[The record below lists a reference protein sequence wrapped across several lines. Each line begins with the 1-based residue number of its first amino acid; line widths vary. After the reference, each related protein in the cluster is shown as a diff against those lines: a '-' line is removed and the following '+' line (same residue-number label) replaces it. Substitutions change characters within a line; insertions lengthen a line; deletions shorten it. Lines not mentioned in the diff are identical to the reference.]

1 MHGADW
7 PVWLILSGLPSLAQ
21 FVEGDSQLRRRCRF
35 VRFAKLTDPANV
47 PSVQRLVG
55 SFAGLAELDAEA
67 VLTEELAKRLIHASL
82 GQFGTSVE
90 LVQDAIEECLIEEVT
105 ALGPRSEEHTSE
117 LQYLM

>member
-47 PSVQRLVG
+47 GSVQRLVG
-55 SFAGLAELDAEA
+55 SFVGLAELDGEA
-67 VLTEELAKRLIHASL
+67 ALTEELAKRLIPASF
-82 GQFGTSVE
+82 GQFGTSV
-90 LVQDAIEECLIEEVT
+90 
-105 ALGPRSEEHTSE
+105 RSEEDTSE
-117 LQYLM
+117 LQSLM